1 MSRNERRD
9 EEARDEGVLQ
19 HATVYETR
27 QRHSL
32 QFFNGLFNNSQNL
45 HFADKLEISLSR
57 EELDSVFFQCLA
69 VNDRGL
75 AFALEDLECFAQK
88 PWLHAV
94 ERCVKSS
101 PEIRIHP
108 FSDENS

>member
-1 MSRNERRD
+1 MPRNERRD

-32 QFFNGLFNNSQNL
+32 QLNRLFNNSQNS

-57 EELDSVFFQCLA
+57 EELDAVFFQGLA

-75 AFALEDLECFAQK
+75 AFALEDLECFTQK
-88 PWLHAV
+88 PWLHPV